1 MADPTLSVVCIG
13 AGQAALSC
21 AAKLRA
27 LGHSGAI
34 TLIGDEPHLPY
45 QRPPLSKKYL
55 TGEMPLDRLLLRPPE
70 WFEAQAVTCLTG
82 ERVAAIDRAGHSVAL
97 ASGRSIPYDRLVLAT
112 GCTPRQLPA
121 SVTKG
126 LSGLHTVRNI
136 SDIDRM
142 ALEFREGARAVVIG
156 GGYIGLEAASVA
168 AKRGLSVTIL
178 EAASRILERVACK
191 ETSAYFEA
199 LHRGHGVEI
208 LTAVKLAAFDGVD
221 GKLTEAVLADG
232 RRFPCDLAII
242 GIGVTPNTELAAA
255 AGLAIENGIAVDA
268 FCRTSDPDI
277 LAVGDCASFP
287 YHGQRLRLES
297 VPHAIAH
304 GEAAAAVIAGQGQA
318 YVAKPWFWSD
328 QYDVKLQI
336 AGLNLG
342 YDQVVTRGPGPAGDY
357 SVWYY
362 RQGQL
367 IAVDAANAAT
377 AYMVGKRLIES
388 GKTVAADRVADSS
401 EDMKRWLVPG

>member
-1 MADPTLSVVCIG
+1 M
-13 AGQAALSC
+13 
-21 AAKLRA
+21 
-27 LGHSGAI
+27 
-34 TLIGDEPHLPY
+34 
-45 QRPPLSKKYL
+45 
-55 TGEMPLDRLLLRPPE
+55 
-70 WFEAQAVTCLTG
+70 
-82 ERVAAIDRAGHSVAL
+82 
-97 ASGRSIPYDRLVLAT
+97 
-112 GCTPRQLPA
+112 
-121 SVTKG
+121 
-126 LSGLHTVRNI
+126 
-136 SDIDRM
+136 
-142 ALEFREGARAVVIG
+142 VIG

-168 AKRGLSVTIL
+168 AKRGMRVTIL

-208 LTAVKLAAFDGVD
+208 LTAVKLASFEGVD
-221 GKLTEAVLADG
+221 GQLAEAVLADG

-242 GIGVTPNTELAAA
+242 GIGRHAQYGTRAA
-255 AGLAIENGIAVDA
+255 AGLAIDNGIAVDA

-277 LAVGDCASFP
+277 SRGRRLCQLPLHD
-287 YHGQRLRLES
+287 QRLRLES

-304 GEAAAAVIAGQGQA
+304 GEAAAAVIAGQGEA

-357 SVWYY
+357 SVWYF

-367 IAVDAANAAT
+367 IAVDAAMPPPPIWSA
-377 AYMVGKRLIES
+377 S
-388 GKTVAADRVADSS
+388 G
-401 EDMKRWLVPG
+401 

>member
-1 MADPTLSVVCIG
+1 MTDKTLSIVCVG

-27 LGHSGAI
+27 LGHTGAI
-34 TLIGDEPHLPY
+34 ALVGDEPHLPY

-70 WFEAQAVTCLTG
+70 WFEAQSVTCLTG
-82 ERVAAIDRAGHSVAL
+82 ERVTGIDRAGHGVAL

-112 GCTPRQLPA
+112 GCTPRHLPA
-121 SVTKG
+121 AVTRG
-126 LSGLHTVRNI
+126 LAGLHTVRNI
-136 SDIDRM
+136 ADIDRM
-142 ALEFREGARAVVIG
+142 APELRAGARAVVIG

-168 AKRGLSVTIL
+168 VKRGVAVTIL

-191 ETSAYFEA
+191 ETSAYFES
-199 LHRGHGVEI
+199 LHRGHGVDI
-208 LTAVKLAAFDGVD
+208 LTGVTLDSFEGAGGRLSAA
-221 GKLTEAVLADG
+221 LLADG

-242 GIGVTPNTELAAA
+242 GIGVTPNTQLAAE
-255 AGLAIENGIAVDA
+255 AGLAIDNGVAVDE
-268 FCRTSDPDI
+268 FCRSSDPDI
-277 LAVGDCASFP
+277 FAIGDCASFP
-287 YHGQRLRLES
+287 YRGQRLRLES
-297 VPHAIAH
+297 VPHAIAQ
-304 GEAAAAVIAGQGQA
+304 GDAAAAVIAGQGQP
-318 YVAKPWFWSD
+318 YEAKPWFWSD

-342 YDQVVTRGPGPAGDY
+342 YDQVVTRGPGAAGDY

-362 RQGQL
+362 RQGRL

-388 GKTVAADRVADSS
+388 GKTVSPDCVADPAS
-401 EDMKRWLVPG
+401 DMKSWLTAG

>member
-1 MADPTLSVVCIG
+1 MTDRTLSIVCVG

-27 LGHSGAI
+27 LGHAGAI
-34 TLIGDEPHLPY
+34 TLVGDEPHLPY

-70 WFEAQAVTCLTG
+70 WFEAQSITCLTG
-82 ERVAAIDRAGHSVAL
+82 ERVTGIDRAGHGVAL
-97 ASGRSIPYDRLVLAT
+97 ASGRSVPYDRLVLAT
-112 GCTPRQLPA
+112 GCTPRHLPA
-121 SVTKG
+121 TVTRG
-126 LSGLHTVRNI
+126 LAGLHTVRNI
-136 SDIDRM
+136 ADIDRM
-142 ALEFREGARAVVIG
+142 APELRAGARAVVIG

-168 AKRGLSVTIL
+168 VKRGVAVTIL

-199 LHRGHGVEI
+199 LHRGHGVDI
-208 LTAVKLAAFDGVD
+208 LTGVKLDSFEGTGGRLSAA
-221 GKLTEAVLADG
+221 LLADG

-242 GIGVTPNTELAAA
+242 GIGVTPNTQLAAE
-255 AGLAIENGIAVDA
+255 AGLAIDNGVAVDE
-268 FCRTSDPDI
+268 FCRSSDPEI
-277 LAVGDCASFP
+277 FAIGDCASFP
-287 YHGQRLRLES
+287 YRGQRLRLES
-297 VPHAIAH
+297 VPHAIAQ
-304 GEAAAAVIAGQGQA
+304 GEAAAAVIAGQGQP
-318 YVAKPWFWSD
+318 YEAKPWFWSD

-342 YDQVVTRGPGPAGDY
+342 YDQVVTRGPGAAGDY

-362 RQGQL
+362 RQGHL

-388 GKTVAADRVADSS
+388 GKTVSPDRVADPAS
-401 EDMKRWLVPG
+401 DMKSWLTAG